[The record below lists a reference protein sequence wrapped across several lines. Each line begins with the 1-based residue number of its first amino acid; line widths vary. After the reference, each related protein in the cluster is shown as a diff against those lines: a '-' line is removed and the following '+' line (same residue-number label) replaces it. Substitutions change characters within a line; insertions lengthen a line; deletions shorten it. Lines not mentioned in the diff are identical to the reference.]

1 MLEYKQPDIS
11 PEIDL
16 HMQLGV
22 QPGAEPALVDGAWR
36 NLNPLQKGTSAH
48 FAWKVLRDPHYAE
61 LYTDAG
67 SVPALYEAGFFVDRL
82 KSEDV
87 DSLNMVEQD
96 LTTPYHKIVHNLL
109 TAPKDD
115 GNPVV
120 LVTTGGF
127 SPIHYGHLSMM
138 ETAKNALEQQGRT
151 VVGGYFSPSHD
162 HYVNEKYG
170 GEAKLSAS
178 HRIHLAH
185 EVTDESDWL
194 MVDPWEASYVPTD
207 VNFTDVIRHLKSY
220 LNHHLPSPD
229 VDVMYVSG
237 ADNAGFARVLQYMDG
252 GVCVSRGSQFNR
264 LPPVFT
270 YEGIADNPNLL
281 FVPSDAPESEF
292 SSSKVRQ
299 WKPLLMPKRAS
310 ETYFRWRMNTM
321 SEDGDILPPPQ
332 HFIVRDD
339 GEWSLQ
345 QYFPGGLPEKVQ
357 ESLENFRQGIAVAIE
372 TAFRDVDLPDEPLDV
387 DVKYFSLE
395 EQQRLVDELAASR
408 AMLNM
413 DACTNGGDRGINFS
427 RLFELCDAQLRP
439 HDLIP
444 RPGFPSL
451 EEQVSQ
457 IAPGDYLFLDD
468 DIASGST
475 LNHLMGLLPEGI
487 NVTAIRTLFNECRR
501 QHKENN
507 VHEVSDIVDLKDYI
521 MGGYG
526 SGLVVSSPDRRQ
538 VARAPYMLPFV
549 SGYSRATIPLSSMMS
564 FSAECWRLNSEL
576 FNSFDKTVRLKDA
589 NPEFITLMTQIGFYA
604 NAKMSQIAD
613 YYHHRLNKNLSR

>member
-11 PEIDL
+11 PEINL
-16 HMQLGV
+16 HEQLGV
-22 QPGAEPALVDGAWR
+22 QPGTSPELVDAAWR
-36 NLNPLQKGTSAH
+36 DLNPLQKGTSAH
-48 FAWKVLRDPHYAE
+48 FAWKLLRDQHYAE
-61 LYTDAG
+61 LYEATG
-67 SVPALYEAGFFVDRL
+67 SVPDLYEAGFFVDRL
-82 KSEDV
+82 KPEQISSLDV
-87 DSLNMVEQD
+87 VEQD
-96 LTTPYHKIVHNLL
+96 LTTPYHKIVHNLPP
-109 TAPKDD
+109 TSEETD
-115 GNPVV
+115 NPVV

-207 VNFTDVIRHLKSY
+207 INFTDVIRHLKGY
-220 LNHHLPSPD
+220 LGRHLPAPD

-252 GVCVSRGSQFNR
+252 GVCVSRGSQFNE
-264 LPPVFT
+264 LPPVFN
-270 YEGIADNPNLL
+270 YEGIADNPKLL

-339 GEWSLQ
+339 GEWSMQ
-345 QYFPGGLPEKVQ
+345 QYFKDGLPPKAQ
-357 ESLENFRQGIAVAIE
+357 ESLDNFRQGIAVAIE
-372 TAFRDVDLPDEPLDV
+372 TAFRDVELPDEPLDV
-387 DVKYFSLE
+387 DVKYFSLA
-395 EQQRLVDELAASR
+395 EQQCLVDELAASR

-451 EEQVSQ
+451 EEQISK
-457 IAPGDYLFLDD
+457 IPSGDYLFLDD

-501 QHKENN
+501 RHKENN

-521 MGGYG
+521 IGGHG
-526 SGLVVSSPDRRQ
+526 SGLVVSSPDRQ
-538 VARAPYMLPFV
+538 SVARAPYMLPFV
-549 SGYSRATIPLSSMMS
+549 SGYSRATIPLSSTMA
-564 FSAECWRLNSEL
+564 FSAECWRLNAEL
-576 FNSFDKTVRLKDA
+576 FDSFDERLKLDDA
-589 NPEFITLMTQIGFYA
+589 NPEFATLMKQIGFT
-604 NAKMSQIAD
+604 STTELSTIAG
-613 YYHHRLNKNLSR
+613 YYHDRLSQNLSR